1 MNFLNPLALFG
12 LAAASIPLVL
22 HLLNLRKLKTVDFGT
37 LRFLHELQQKQ
48 VRKLRLQQMLL
59 LIIRTLLVIF
69 AVLALARP
77 AIKSTLP
84 LLGATSRSSVV
95 ILVDNSGSMEAADGL
110 GPRLMQAKKV
120 ARDIVSGLR
129 DGDEVMVLPM
139 TGFDPEQRVDFT
151 RTFANALQ
159 QIDAI
164 QRSNGTANIPV
175 SLSMLRGVFER
186 ALHPHKEIYVI
197 SDAQTSLTWRD
208 PADTVK
214 AQQSDA
220 SVFLVRIGEGQ
231 KGIEQN
237 LSVDSVNV
245 RTKLLQPDKPVEIE
259 AFVRNGSER
268 DMQGALV
275 SLAFDG
281 RRITQIS
288 VDIPAKTTKRVLLAA
303 SPQRYGMIA
312 ASIELESDAID
323 NDNVRYAGLLIP
335 RPSRVGIVGAPSEI
349 ALVQTVLTLPGM
361 ERFAPA
367 VVTYATVA
375 QASGAFAQLDVLII
389 TQGQHTSA
397 DASLLRQFLDNGG
410 GVMVFAGQGMQTLL
424 AQAGLQLQ
432 GERVAPAD
440 QAFAV
445 TTIDKAHPLYSGVF
459 VSTEDQQAA
468 RETSKIMRIQ
478 PASGGLDI
486 VQTSAGALVSEF
498 SVGQGK
504 LLYVAVSP
512 TLEWGSYLLT
522 GLFAATTLRSTIYV
536 VSSRDQGVQAQLG
549 ESITVPITSRLAG
562 QDRFIVQDAAQV
574 SMTVQPARLSSL
586 TMLSVP
592 AQYQPGV
599 VKIFSAD
606 STPVTT
612 VTVNGKTAESMLS
625 FFETG
630 NWKTSTQTL
639 VANGDHVVEL
649 KPGAS
654 VTKAIQEART
664 GSELWALFT
673 VLALLMAVIEMAV
686 ATFMA
691 RDAAAI
697 EATS

>member
-22 HLLNLRKLKTVDFGT
+22 HLLNLRKLKTIDFGT

-120 ARDIVSGLR
+120 ARDIVAGLR

-139 TGFDPEQRVDFT
+139 AGFDPEQRVDFT

-159 QIDAI
+159 QVDAI
-164 QRSNGTANIPV
+164 QRSSGTANIPA
-175 SLSMLRGVFER
+175 SLSMLRSVFER

-208 PADTVK
+208 PADSAR

-237 LSVDSVNV
+237 LSVDSVSV

-288 VDIPAKTTKRVLLAA
+288 VDIPANTTKRVLLAA
-303 SPQRYGMIA
+303 SPQRYGMVA

-335 RPSRVGIVGAPSEI
+335 RPSRVGIVGAPSDVV
-349 ALVQTVLTLPGM
+349 LVQTVLTLPGM

-367 VVTYATVA
+367 VVTYPSIA
-375 QASGAFAQLDVLII
+375 QASAAFAQLDVLII

-397 DASLLRQFLDNGG
+397 DASMLRQFLDNGG

-424 AQAGLQLQ
+424 AQTGLQLQ
-432 GERVAPAD
+432 GERAATAD
-440 QAFAV
+440 QAIAV

-498 SVGQGK
+498 TVGQGK

-512 TLEWGSYLLT
+512 TLEWGSYPLT

-574 SMTVQPARLSSL
+574 SMIVQPARLVSSTL
-586 TMLSVP
+586 LSVP

-625 FFETG
+625 FFEPG
-630 NWKTSTQTL
+630 DWKKSTQSF
-639 VANGDHVVEL
+639 VSNADHIVEL
-649 KPGAS
+649 KPGVS

-673 VLALLMAVIEMAV
+673 VLALMMAVIEMAV
-686 ATFMA
+686 STFMA